1 MMATS
6 QQPSFECRDL
16 GGKSARWEAMVDD
29 DDFFGTESTA
39 GSFERMV
46 TDDGFSSDDCSEAQ
60 SAGSVPK
67 ELEESSFPATH
78 QLQQYMYYM
87 VPVTQNFAGSVVMSG
102 AERCCQ
108 AVTAVSAEP
117 AFRMA
122 SEFENKTTVMIRNLP
137 FRYSQDMLVKD
148 LNESGFTDAFDF
160 VYLPMNSKTD
170 SSKGYAFVNFSSAAC
185 SWNCKIAFEGR
196 PMMQY
201 GSDKVLSVV
210 PAAVQGYDANYEHFA
225 GKRVSRSCRA
235 WRPLFLRQ
243 PPPEEAS
250 HAGKSWGTARRHV
263 AERDN
268 GVDSCSHVDLV
279 QSIVL
284 AVQKLRA
291 NGSAGVSVEDATA
304 AAQRA
309 VASPTESNLCRFC
322 TSCGSPANSGH
333 RFCSR
338 CGTNLVRTD
347 M

>member
-60 SAGSVPK
+60 SAGSAPK
-67 ELEESSFPATH
+67 EFEESSFPATQ

-87 VPVTQNFAGSVVMSG
+87 VPVTQVFAGSDVMSEG

-117 AFRMA
+117 MFRTPA
-122 SEFENKTTVMIRNLP
+122 EFENKTTVMIRNLP

-210 PAAVQGYDANYEHFA
+210 PAAVQGYEANYEHFA

-243 PPPEEAS
+243 PPTEEAS

-263 AERDN
+263 AERDD

-291 NGSAGVSVEDATA
+291 TGSALPVEDATA
-304 AAQRA
+304 SAQRA